1 MKTDVVGINVRVNFF
16 STILAWEGL
25 YLAHYE

>member
-1 MKTDVVGINVRVNFF
+1 MKTDVVGITVRVNFF
-16 STILAWEGL
+16 STIVAREGL